1 MSKHYFH
8 GRPTI
13 GVLIGWH
20 VYWTPTPYSYLTPI
34 FRGISAAIK
43 QLDCNLLLACG
54 MGSQTNQSD
63 PTRPAW
69 PTLAKDVDFV
79 PVGPWNTDG
88 IIVIN
93 PLMSDSRSAD
103 IHALRDAGHPVIY
116 IGNGEGEPA
125 IGADNE
131 GGIFQGISHLIE
143 HGHRHIAF
151 IAGNQEDVD
160 GDSGR
165 RLDAFHAGLAQFGLP
180 IDEKL
185 IEYGY
190 HTFEGGAEA
199 ARRLLSSGSPFTA
212 IMSSNDESAM
222 GAMTAIKKAGLR
234 IPQDIAIIGFDDR
247 PESVAQDPPLTSV
260 HVPLYRSGYQAV
272 AALLQQIY
280 DNNDTAQ
287 SLKIPTQLA
296 IRQSCGCSQDTLIP
310 SAIPDQAAIMAD
322 PDLQLLHVLQA
333 MTNVVLAET
342 QRFNADEVQ
351 IMCENLLSTFVSSIR
366 KDDPSGFQSMVQE
379 LLERSDAEEDD
390 AHIWQAAISRLR
402 SDLPAIIMAAWR
414 PDAYLVAMAMVD
426 HARNTIS
433 ERMRRQ
439 HGRHTFDQKWLTN
452 RIGSLTA
459 RLLMTSDESQIL
471 DVLSKDLP
479 AMGIRHASLSF
490 FEADGDDPVAW
501 SRLHAIPTKRTPPL
515 RFPTREFPP
524 TALYG
529 VNEPFALA
537 VLPLSSPTGRPGFV
551 TYDSLNIELDGPI
564 TQQITAALNNVR
576 LYMEA
581 TEGRKLAEEANS
593 LKSRFLSMVS
603 HELRTPLNL
612 VVGLSEMLLQKRE
625 QGEQPLPTPYRK
637 DIEQIYFSAQH
648 LGRLIRD
655 VLDLASSQ
663 VGQLR
668 LANEMLELGETLE
681 MVAATGR
688 RLTSEKGLGWQDS
701 LPTVK
706 LWVWGDRTRLRQV
719 ALNLVSNAVK
729 FTASGEVRLQ
739 VEVRD
744 GKAYII
750 VSDTGPG
757 VAVQEQELIFDEF
770 RRSEKA
776 QGYGGL
782 GLGLAISRRLV
793 EMHGGEIGVES
804 AGQPGAGATFYFSL
818 PLIETDAIQGESLLP
833 LSSEGI
839 ILLLTNQSGSSE
851 RLREHL
857 LQKGHEVKTVQIE
870 QDDDWLPG
878 LLKTQIGAI
887 VLDMAIAPTQ
897 GWNILRMLK
906 DNASTRGIPVLFYSL
921 TKDKGAMLDLDYLT
935 KPIKTADLARA
946 VEHHTDESKREKLFL
961 IVDDDPAT
969 LEMHVRMVQSQ
980 RGKPR
985 VLRARNGREA
995 LEIMQKQRPDLVLL
1009 DLMMPELDGFGVLE
1023 AMREKDSTRDIPV
1036 IVLTG
1041 QILTE
1046 KEMERLNRGVATVLG
1061 KGLFSVEETLS
1072 HIDAA
1077 LVHKRRLGTAAQRLV
1092 RRAMAYVHEHYTEPL
1107 TRDDLA
1113 QHLSMN
1119 SDYLTHCFRTEVGMT
1134 PITYLNRYR
1143 VNKARVLLAESD
1155 MNVTEIA
1162 MAVGFSDSSYFG
1174 RVFRRQV
1181 GVSPDAYRRN

>member
-1 MSKHYFH
+1 
-8 GRPTI
+8 
-13 GVLIGWH
+13 
-20 VYWTPTPYSYLTPI
+20 
-34 FRGISAAIK
+34 
-43 QLDCNLLLACG
+43 

-69 PTLAKDVDFV
+69 PTLAHDVDFV

-93 PLMSDSRSAD
+93 PLMSESRSAD
-103 IHALRDAGHPVIY
+103 IHKLREQGHPVIY

-131 GGIFQGISHLIE
+131 GGILQGISHLIG
-143 HGHRHIAF
+143 HGHRQIAF
-151 IAGNQEDVD
+151 IAGNEEDVD

-165 RLDAFHAGLAQFGLP
+165 RLEAFRAGLVQFGLP

-185 IEYGY
+185 FAYGY
-190 HTFEGGAEA
+190 HTFEGGADA
-199 ARRLLSSGSPFTA
+199 VRKILNSGSHFTA
-212 IMSSNDESAM
+212 IMASNDESAM
-222 GAMTAIKKAGLR
+222 GAMGAIKKAGLN

-247 PESVAQDPPLTSV
+247 PEAVAQDPPLTSV

-272 AALLQQIY
+272 AALLQEIY
-280 DNNDTAQ
+280 NDKDTAP
-287 SLKIPTQLA
+287 SLKVATHLA
-296 IRQSCGCSQDTLIP
+296 VRQSCGCRQDALIP

-322 PDLQLLHVLQA
+322 PDGQQAYILQA
-333 MTNVVLAET
+333 MIDVVLAET

-366 KDDPSGFQSMVQE
+366 KDDPSSFQSMVQE

-402 SDLPAIIMAAWR
+402 SDLPALIMAAWR
-414 PDAYLVAMAMVD
+414 PDAYLVALGMVD

-459 RLLMTSDESQIL
+459 RLLMTSEESQIF

-479 AMGIRHASLSF
+479 AMGIKNTLVSF
-490 FEADGDDPVAW
+490 FEAEEDDPFAW
-501 SRLHAIPTKRTPPL
+501 SKLYTIPTRNTPPL
-515 RFPTREFPP
+515 RFATRQFPP
-524 TALYG
+524 EELYKP
-529 VNEPFALA
+529 NQLFALA
-537 VLPLSSPTGRPGFV
+537 VLPLVSPTGRPGFIA
-551 TYDSLNIELDGPI
+551 YDSLNIELDGPI

-625 QGEQPLPTPYRK
+625 PGEPSLPGFYRK

-668 LANEMLELGETLE
+668 LANELLELGETLE

-688 RLTSEKGLGWQDS
+688 RLTSEKGLGWQDA

-729 FTASGEVRLQ
+729 FTAEGEVRLQ
-739 VEVRD
+739 VEVRE
-744 GKAYII
+744 GKAYIM

-757 VAVQEQELIFDEF
+757 VIAQEQEMIFDEF

-782 GLGLAISRRLV
+782 GLGLAISKRLV
-793 EMHGGEIGVES
+793 QMHGGEIGVQS
-804 AGQPGAGATFYFSL
+804 SGQPGAGATFYFTL
-818 PLIETDAIQGESLLP
+818 PLIEPEAIQNEAQLLP
-833 LSSEGI
+833 LSSEGMV
-839 ILLLTNQSGSSE
+839 LLLTTQTGSGE

-857 LQKGHEVKTVQIE
+857 VHKGHEVKVVQIDE
-870 QDDDWLPG
+870 SDDWLPA
-878 LLKTQIGAI
+878 LLKTPLGAI
-887 VLDMAIAPTQ
+887 VLDMAIVPTQ
-897 GWNILRMLK
+897 GWNVLRILK
-906 DNASTRGIPVLFYSL
+906 ENNVTRDIPLLFYSL

-946 VEHHTDESKREKLFL
+946 VEQHTEDSKHEKVFL

-969 LEMHVRMVQSQ
+969 LEMHVRIVQSQ
-980 RGKPR
+980 RSKPR
-985 VLRARNGREA
+985 VLRAHNGREA
-995 LEIMQKQRPDLVLL
+995 LEVMQQQRPDLVLL

-1046 KEMERLNRGVATVLG
+1046 KEMARLNRGVATVLG
-1061 KGLFSVEETLS
+1061 KGLFSVEETLG

-1077 LVHKRRLGTAAQRLV
+1077 LVHKRKLGSAAQRLV
-1092 RRAMAYVHEHYTEPL
+1092 RRAMAYVHEHYAEPL

-1113 QHLSMN
+1113 QHLNMN

-1155 MNVTEIA
+1155 LNVTEVA